1 MLSRVSSSAPFPLN
15 HLAISSAFF
24 ITHVWISLSAPIGTF
39 HIQKGGKESWGHT
52 SSKGSGQDLNSGLS
66 ESKIHSFN
74 ATKPL
79 FCHPGFE
86 EIVGFPGGPSGKE
99 PACQC
104 RKPKRHRLDPGVG
117 KIPYRRKWQP
127 ISVFLPE
134 GSMDRGAWQ
143 ATVHEVIK
151 SWTQL
156 SMHRAE
162 QGHYILYIMYTLVA
176 PIIWGTIGPFSELSK
191 SMNFLHRTW
200 HRYVLIE
207 KVFVCDLK
215 GVLDPLDTQQ

>member
-1 MLSRVSSSAPFPLN
+1 MLPRVSSSAPFPLN
-15 HLAISSAFF
+15 HLEISSAFF
-24 ITHVWISLSAPIGTF
+24 ITHVWISLSAPILTF
-39 HIQKGGKESWGHT
+39 HIQKEGKESWGHT
-52 SSKGSGQDLNSGLS
+52 SSKGSGQDLNAGLS
-66 ESKIHSFN
+66 ESKIHSFY
-74 ATKPL
+74 AKKPI
-79 FCHPGFE
+79 FYHPGFE
-86 EIVGFPGGPSGKE
+86 EIVGFPGGPNGKE

-104 RKPKRHRLDPGVG
+104 RKPKRHRLDLWVG
-117 KIPYRRKWQP
+117 KIPYRRKCNPFQYSCLGDP
-127 ISVFLPE
+127 
-134 GSMDRGAWQ
+134 MDRGGWQ

-156 SMHRAE
+156 STHRAE

-215 GVLDPLDTQQ
+215 GVLDPLDT